1 MLFGVL
7 VSRFHSDEQFV
18 PFVMFPRFG
27 RTTSGKSL
35 VELFCFKSLIG
46 YDPLP
51 VGKLFT
57 AGAADLIREELD
69 DAVVNPVVVRFDDP
83 FLVSIAKPKHASLID
98 HVPEQ
103 GIDVRLG
110 FW

>member
-27 RTTSGKSL
+27 RATARKSL
-35 VELFCFKSLIG
+35 VERFYVRGLVG
-46 YDPLP
+46 HNPLP

-103 GIDVRLG
+103 GIDVRLW

>member
-7 VSRFHSDEQFV
+7 VSRFHSDKQFV

-27 RTTSGKSL
+27 RAASGKSL
-35 VELFCFKSLIG
+35 VEWFYFRGLVG
-46 YDPLP
+46 HDPLP
-51 VGKLFT
+51 VWKLFA
-57 AGAADLIREELD
+57 AGAAHLIREELD

-83 FLVSIAKPKHASLID
+83 FLVSIAKPKQASLID
-98 HVPEQ
+98 RFPEQ
-103 GIDVRLG
+103 GIDFRLG